1 MLSLFL
7 LASAVADDVPPR
19 IPPRFLPVALPAQPR
34 PTSQPTGLSEL
45 RGDALE
51 GPEPLVHPF

>member
-7 LASAVADDVPPR
+7 LASAVADDIPPR
-19 IPPRFLPVALPAQPR
+19 IPPRFLPAALLTQSKPTPA
-34 PTSQPTGLSEL
+34 GLSEL
-45 RGDALE
+45 HGDALD